1 MTADEVIN
9 IIKDEYFSCPYVQND
24 GARIVCGTWY
34 RHDDCER
41 LRKLI
46 LKLTGD
52 TKYTFPKNKNGAVA
66 KLVKAPNS

>member
-9 IIKDEYFSCPYVQND
+9 IIKDEYFSCPNVQND
-24 GARIVCGTWY
+24 GARIICGTWY

>member
-1 MTADEVIN
+1 MTVDEVIN
-9 IIKDEYFSCPYVQND
+9 IIKDEYLSCPNVAND

-41 LRKLI
+41 LRELI

-52 TKYTFPKNKNGAVA
+52 VKYKRLLHSGSA
-66 KLVKAPNS
+66 

>member
-9 IIKDEYFSCPYVQND
+9 IIKDEYFSCPNVQND

-52 TKYTFPKNKNGAVA
+52 TKYTFPKK
-66 KLVKAPNS
+66 